1 MSRVKALIL
10 AGGFGKRLRPL
21 TLEKPKP
28 LIEVGPRSILE
39 WQILWLKSYGI
50 KDIVLAV
57 GYLRSKIFEAIGD
70 GSRLGVRVYYSVE
83 EEPLGTGGAIKHAEP
98 FLEDCERFV
107 VVNGDVLTNIP
118 VDRLLNELKG
128 DIIGAIALTPMRSP
142 YGIVHVDENGYILE
156 FREKPSLEY
165 LINAG
170 VYAFTRE
177 IFNYLPEK
185 GDIETTTFPRLAR
198 ERKLKAV
205 IFKDVYWRSID
216 SIKDVEEASREV
228 DYVFSEVLRKAG
240 LTQQ

>member
-1 MSRVKALIL
+1 MSRIKALIL
-10 AGGFGKRLRPL
+10 AGGYGKRLRPL

-70 GSRLGVRVYYSVE
+70 GTKLGVRVYYSVE
-83 EEPLGTGGAIKHAEP
+83 DEPLGTGGAIKHAEP
-98 FLEDCERFV
+98 FLEDCDKFV
-107 VVNGDVLTNIP
+107 VVNGDVLTNIS
-118 VDRLLNELKG
+118 VDRLLEELKG
-128 DIIGAIALTPMRSP
+128 DIIGVIALTPMKSP

-156 FREKPSLEY
+156 FKEKPSLEY

-170 VYAFTRE
+170 VYAFTRD
-177 IFNYLPEK
+177 IFKYLPDK
-185 GDIETTTFPRLAR
+185 GDIETTTFPKLAQ
-198 ERKLKAV
+198 ERKLKAA
-205 IFKDVYWRSID
+205 IFRDVYWRSID

-228 DYVFSEVLRKAG
+228 EYVFADILKKVGSL
-240 LTQQ
+240 Q

>member
-1 MSRVKALIL
+1 MSTIKALIL
-10 AGGFGKRLRPL
+10 AGGYGKRLRPL

-50 KDIVLAV
+50 RDIVLAV

-70 GSRLGVRVYYSVE
+70 GSKLGVRVYYSVE
-83 EEPLGTGGAIKHAEP
+83 DEPLGTGGAIKHAQM
-98 FLEDCERFV
+98 FLEDCDKFI
-107 VVNGDVLTNIP
+107 VVNGDIITNLP
-118 VDRLLNELKG
+118 VNKLLEELKG
-128 DIIGAIALTPMRSP
+128 DLVGVIALTPMRSP
-142 YGIVHVDENGYILE
+142 YGIVHVDSEGYIVE

-170 VYAFTRE
+170 VYAFTPE
-177 IFNYLPEK
+177 IFKYLPEK
-185 GDIETTTFPRLAR
+185 GDIETTTFPKLAK

-205 IFKDVYWRSID
+205 IMKDIYWRSID

-228 DYVFSEVLRKAG
+228 EYIFQG
-240 LTQQ
+240 LQ